1 MGVKGRIAYIDYDR
15 EGDKYMLFV
24 SREFSKDMAPWMVNG
39 NKLLN
44 CFREIYYNKKNH
56 RAKNYK
62 LADIVRKMA
71 DFCGYDWK
79 DDLFALWPLERNKQ
93 DQVVIDLT
101 PKYVGDYSFIIDSIN
116 DNWSRY
122 FGNSDWVYIIPICSV
137 PEMFIKSVAADHS
150 NAISKFIALDKDT
163 IDTYHFRIHDG
174 SYNYIDKTPDDEREI
189 EITEGVMKED
199 YSCKDE
205 CNTMAAPPL
214 STIPLKTRRFTE
226 IIAQY
231 KDGDRNC
238 LVVRDTDNKHVL
250 FKEMK

>member
-15 EGDKYMLFV
+15 ESGKYILLV
-24 SREFSKDMAPWMVNG
+24 SREFSKDMAPWMLNG

-44 CFREIYYNKKNH
+44 CFKDIYYNKKNH

-62 LADIVRKMA
+62 LADIVRKMT

-79 DDLFALWPLERNKQ
+79 DDLFALWPLERNEQ
-93 DQVVIDLT
+93 DQIVIDLT
-101 PKYVGDYSFIIDSIN
+101 PKYVGDFFSAIDSAN
-116 DNWSRY
+116 DTWFRY
-122 FGNSDWVYIIPICSV
+122 FGSSEWVYIVPICSV
-137 PEMFIKSVAADHS
+137 PEMFIKSVAADNS
-150 NAISKFIALDKDT
+150 NAIYKFIALEKDT
-163 IDTYHFRIHDG
+163 VDVYHFRIHDS
-174 SYNYIDKTPDDEREI
+174 SYSCVDKTPDDEREI
-189 EITEGVMKED
+189 EETIMKED

-205 CNTMAAPPL
+205 CGTRAAPPL
-214 STIPLKTRRFTE
+214 SITPPRRFTE